1 MAKKLKDTDYLFIS
15 TYLHSRERDLLTG
28 ARMER
33 MIEAPTAADAAK
45 VLGEIGYGEFDAS
58 SQRELGSILAQ
69 EQEKLFEDLYRFVPD
84 KAVVDVFKVK
94 YDYHNLKALI
104 KARATGTDASDRLLL
119 DAGRVSAEDMRRAVW
134 EGDYSL
140 LPPALRQSAVEAAET
155 LSATG
160 DPQLADFLLDRA
172 YYAEMLSAA
181 RATGSDFLVRYVRF
195 TIDAANL
202 RSAVRTLRMKK
213 GADMLRRVL
222 VEGGSI
228 RVDSVQGAALGGNL
242 EELYRSTELRQAAE
256 LGAAVVVFG
265 SAGAKRVP
273 VGFSMERAW
282 EQVADITRYAGE
294 EAAKRGITIAI
305 EPVRHPDCN
314 IINTFA
320 EGVSMA
326 RETGL
331 DSVKVLVDLYHL
343 ACEGENPDI
352 LRQYGAEYL
361 RHVHFSYPNFPEIDG
376 VSGPEQLRGM
386 FEGELD
392 RRGWWRTWPSSRE
405 EWGYAPFIQALKGCG
420 YDGRVSIEAPVGNFE
435 VQAPRTLAFL
445 KEAF

>member
-1 MAKKLKDTDYLFIS
+1 MALAKKLKDTDYLFIS

-45 VLGEIGYGEFDAS
+45 VLGEISYGEFDAS

-134 EGDYSL
+134 EGDYNV

-181 RATGSDFLVRYVRF
+181 QATGSSFLVRYVRF

-213 GADMLRRVL
+213 GADMLKRVL

-228 RVDSVQGAALGGNL
+228 RVDSVQSAALGGNL

-256 LGAAVVVFG
+256 LGTAAVNGG
-265 SAGAKRVP
+265 SLTPFEKACDDAVTAMAAGAKSVP
-273 VGFSMERAW
+273 FGVESVISYLVAKEIEFTAVRIIMSGRMAGIDSDTIRERL
-282 EQVADITRYAGE
+282 R
-294 EAAKRGITIAI
+294 EAY
-305 EPVRHPDCN
+305 V
-314 IINTFA
+314 
-320 EGVSMA
+320 
-326 RETGL
+326 
-331 DSVKVLVDLYHL
+331 
-343 ACEGENPDI
+343 
-352 LRQYGAEYL
+352 
-361 RHVHFSYPNFPEIDG
+361 
-376 VSGPEQLRGM
+376 
-386 FEGELD
+386 
-392 RRGWWRTWPSSRE
+392 
-405 EWGYAPFIQALKGCG
+405 
-420 YDGRVSIEAPVGNFE
+420 
-435 VQAPRTLAFL
+435 
-445 KEAF
+445 

>member
-33 MIEAPTAADAAK
+33 MIDAPTAADAAK
-45 VLGEIGYGEFDAS
+45 VLTEIGYGEFDAAS
-58 SQRELGSILAQ
+58 PRELGSVLAQ

-134 EGDYSL
+134 EGDYGV
-140 LPPALRQSAVEAAET
+140 LPPALRQAAGEAVET

-213 GADMLRRVL
+213 GADMLKRVL
-222 VEGGSI
+222 VEGGNL
-228 RVDSVQGAALGGNL
+228 RVDSIQSAALGGNL
-242 EELYRSTELRQAAE
+242 EDLYRSTNLRQAAE
-256 LGAAVVVFG
+256 LGAAAAAGG
-265 SAGAKRVP
+265 SLTPCEKACDDAVTAMAAGAKSVP
-273 VGFSMERAW
+273 FGVESVISYLVAKEIEFTAVRIIMSGRMAGIDSDTIRERL
-282 EQVADITRYAGE
+282 R
-294 EAAKRGITIAI
+294 EAY
-305 EPVRHPDCN
+305 V
-314 IINTFA
+314 
-320 EGVSMA
+320 
-326 RETGL
+326 
-331 DSVKVLVDLYHL
+331 
-343 ACEGENPDI
+343 
-352 LRQYGAEYL
+352 
-361 RHVHFSYPNFPEIDG
+361 
-376 VSGPEQLRGM
+376 
-386 FEGELD
+386 
-392 RRGWWRTWPSSRE
+392 
-405 EWGYAPFIQALKGCG
+405 
-420 YDGRVSIEAPVGNFE
+420 
-435 VQAPRTLAFL
+435 
-445 KEAF
+445 

>member
-58 SQRELGSILAQ
+58 SHRELGSILAQ

-134 EGDYSL
+134 EGDYNV

-256 LGAAVVVFG
+256 LGTAAVNGG
-265 SAGAKRVP
+265 SLTPFEKACDDAVTAMAAGAKSVP
-273 VGFSMERAW
+273 FGVESVISYLVAKEIEFTAVRIIMSGRMAGIGSDTIRERL
-282 EQVADITRYAGE
+282 R
-294 EAAKRGITIAI
+294 EAY
-305 EPVRHPDCN
+305 V
-314 IINTFA
+314 
-320 EGVSMA
+320 
-326 RETGL
+326 
-331 DSVKVLVDLYHL
+331 
-343 ACEGENPDI
+343 
-352 LRQYGAEYL
+352 
-361 RHVHFSYPNFPEIDG
+361 
-376 VSGPEQLRGM
+376 
-386 FEGELD
+386 
-392 RRGWWRTWPSSRE
+392 
-405 EWGYAPFIQALKGCG
+405 
-420 YDGRVSIEAPVGNFE
+420 
-435 VQAPRTLAFL
+435 
-445 KEAF
+445 

>member
-213 GADMLRRVL
+213 G
-222 VEGGSI
+222 GGYA
-228 RVDSVQGAALGGNL
+228 Q
-242 EELYRSTELRQAAE
+242 
-256 LGAAVVVFG
+256 
-265 SAGAKRVP
+265 AGACGGRFHPCGQRPERGSGREPGGAVP
-273 VGFSMERAW
+273 LHRASPGGG
-282 EQVADITRYAGE
+282 AG
-294 EAAKRGITIAI
+294 RGGG
-305 EPVRHPDCN
+305 R
-314 IINTFA
+314 
-320 EGVSMA
+320 
-326 RETGL
+326 R
-331 DSVKVLVDLYHL
+331 
-343 ACEGENPDI
+343 
-352 LRQYGAEYL
+352 RQS
-361 RHVHFSYPNFPEIDG
+361 H
-376 VSGPEQLRGM
+376 
-386 FEGELD
+386 
-392 RRGWWRTWPSSRE
+392 
-405 EWGYAPFIQALKGCG
+405 AL
-420 YDGRVSIEAPVGNFE
+420 
-435 VQAPRTLAFL
+435 
-445 KEAF
+445 